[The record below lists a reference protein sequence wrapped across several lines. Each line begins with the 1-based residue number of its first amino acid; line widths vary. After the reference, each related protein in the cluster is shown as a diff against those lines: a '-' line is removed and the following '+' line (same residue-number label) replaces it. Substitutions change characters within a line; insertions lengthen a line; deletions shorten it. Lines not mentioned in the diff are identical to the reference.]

1 MEQKRPL
8 VWLSADSGE
17 NTVPSSLTSQWAI
30 VPVDINTQ
38 SLAILPHWRGLA
50 VGVCVVAD
58 LELAGLPLF
67 APWLEALPVSSW
79 LALVRRE
86 QLQHPA
92 VRHLIREF
100 CQDYHT
106 LPIAPYR
113 LSDSLG
119 HMWGMSKLTEA
130 LASSDHASDYQQYA
144 LEGPS
149 SAIRMAR
156 SLVRKFSITNEPL
169 LIYGASGTGKEAAAR
184 FAHEHSDRR
193 TQVLVN
199 VNCAALPASLTQSEL
214 FGHERGAFT
223 HALNKRM
230 GRIAAADGG
239 TLVLTGA
246 DELSL
251 EQQSAILRFLQDGI
265 IEPVGASRPIKV
277 NVRIIATCS
286 VPLEKRVEQGLFRSD
301 VFYRLGNLS
310 VTLPTLKE
318 RLEDIP
324 FLARR
329 ALDACDG
336 SQYQIGSD
344 TLVTLARHSW
354 PGNLREL
361 QNRIRQAVL
370 MTKSLHI
377 TPEDLGLEPTGAPA
391 QPDRFTLEAFRARA
405 EEQAISTSLS
415 LTHQNVSAA
424 ARLLKISR
432 VSFYRL
438 LEKHNLQL
446 PSSIN
451 LNPGR
456 GQGDR
461 T

>member
-8 VWLSADSGE
+8 VWLSADSGQ
-17 NTVPSSLTSQWAI
+17 NPAPMSLACQWAI
-30 VPVDINTQ
+30 VPIDINTQ
-38 SLAILPHWRGLA
+38 PLANLPHWRGPA
-50 VGVCVVAD
+50 VGVCVIAD
-58 LELAGLPLF
+58 LKPAGLPLF
-67 APWLEALPVSSW
+67 SPWLEALPVSSW
-79 LALVRRE
+79 LALVQRD
-86 QLQHPA
+86 QLQHPP
-92 VRHLIREF
+92 VRRLIREF

-106 LPIAPYR
+106 LPIDPGR
-113 LSDSLG
+113 LSASLG

-130 LASSDHASDYQQYA
+130 LANSDRACDYDQFA
-144 LEGPS
+144 LDGS
-149 SAIRMAR
+149 SAAIRTAR
-156 SLVRKFSITNEPL
+156 SLVRKFATTTEPL

-193 TQVLVN
+193 SQALVS
-199 VNCAALPASLTQSEL
+199 VNCAALPTTLTQSEL

-246 DELSL
+246 DELTL
-251 EQQSAILRFLQDGI
+251 EQQSAILRFLQDGC
-265 IEPVGASRPIKV
+265 IEPVGSSHPIKV
-277 NVRIIATCS
+277 DVRIIATCS
-286 VPLEKRVEQGLFRSD
+286 VPLERRVEQGLFRSD

-318 RLEDIP
+318 RLEDLP
-324 FLARR
+324 LLARR
-329 ALDACDG
+329 ALDVTNG
-336 SQYQIGSD
+336 SHYQIGSD
-344 TLVTLARHSW
+344 TLIAIARHGW

-370 MTKSLHI
+370 MAKSLHI
-377 TPEDLGLEPTGAPA
+377 TPEDLGLPPTTATA
-391 QPDRFTLEAFRARA
+391 QSDRFTLEAFRARA

-415 LTHQNVSAA
+415 LTRQNVSAA

-456 GQGDR
+456 GQGD
-461 T
+461 